1 LDKLNQLSTPEKA
14 VAGGG
19 VLLLIASFLDWW
31 HYSELGFS
39 FGESAWGDPG
49 SIWGILL
56 VFVGIAL
63 AGIVLATKL
72 GNMAMPQLPQGVTNG
87 TLFGGGA
94 ALAVVLLLLKAW
106 RIMDVPAG
114 GFGIGFFLGVVA
126 VAAIAYGGFMIY
138 TAEKG
143 SSPFGGTSRG
153 A

>member
-1 LDKLNQLSTPEKA
+1 MDKLNTLSTPEKA

-19 VLLLIASFLDWW
+19 VLLLVASFLDWW
-31 HYSELGFS
+31 SFSEAGFD

-63 AGIVLATKL
+63 AGIILATKL
-72 GNMAMPQLPQGVTNG
+72 GGMVMPQLPQGVTNG

-106 RIMDVPAG
+106 RIMAFPAG
-114 GFGIGFFLGVVA
+114 GFGLGFFIGVIA
-126 VAAIAYGGFMIY
+126 VAAIAYGGYMIY

-143 SSPFGGTSRG
+143 GNSFSGSART
-153 A
+153 